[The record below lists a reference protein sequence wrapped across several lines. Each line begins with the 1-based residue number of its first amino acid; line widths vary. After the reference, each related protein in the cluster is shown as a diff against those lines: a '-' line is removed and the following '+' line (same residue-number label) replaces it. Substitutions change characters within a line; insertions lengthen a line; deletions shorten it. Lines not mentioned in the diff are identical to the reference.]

1 MPRIR
6 STCVMNCFLRQKR
19 LLDLLFERLVDGNLK
34 LLSTDVAALCKKI
47 WHDLRKASER
57 PARAIQHIHF
67 ESSGFAVASSADL
80 YQELIRQM
88 CHAPVHNSFSDT
100 VQNSRDVGLGKFRA
114 DNPTLRRKVEVKQ
127 NARGVPASD
136 RPQNQ
141 RRKENEVADPSSIA
155 YR

>member
-1 MPRIR
+1 VCDELPL
-6 STCVMNCFLRQKR
+6 SQKR
-19 LLDLLFERLVDGNLK
+19 LLNFLFERLVDGNLK
-34 LLSTDVAALCKKI
+34 LLSTDVAALCKRI

-88 CHAPVHNSFSDT
+88 CHAPVHNSLSDA

-114 DNPTLRRKVEVKQ
+114 DNPARRT
-127 NARGVPASD
+127 S
-136 RPQNQ
+136 
-141 RRKENEVADPSSIA
+141 
-155 YR
+155 